1 MAGDPATGD
10 PVIGTSLDSF
20 ISDIPKAEI
29 HVHVEGTL
37 EPEMLLQMAKHHGL
51 PAPYPS
57 VEACRASYRF
67 DDLQHFLGLYYAAVT
82 VLLNEQD
89 FFDLTEAYLRRA
101 AADGVRH
108 VEVFFDPQSH
118 VPRGVPF
125 RDVVSGI
132 ARALETGERE
142 FGISWQLIMCFLRD
156 QPMQSALEM
165 LDRALPYRDV
175 IAGVGLDSAEVGH
188 PPGEFAEVFAR
199 ARESGFRAVAH
210 AGEEGPAAYITEAL
224 DTLLVAR
231 IDHGVRA
238 IDDPALQARLAT
250 ERVPLTM
257 CPLSNLHLQVT
268 PDLAEHPL
276 KRLLDA
282 GLCVTVNSDD
292 PAYFGGYVAA
302 NYAAVQRALALSRA
316 DIVTLARNSI
326 TASWLSADRRA
337 LLLAEI
343 DAFIAEDDRDGA
355 SALTL

>member
-1 MAGDPATGD
+1 MPRAPG
-10 PVIGTSLDSF
+10 PVTQDRSLDSF
-20 ISDIPKAEI
+20 VGGIPKAEI
-29 HVHVEGTL
+29 HVHIEGTL
-37 EPEMLLQMAKHHGL
+37 EPEMLLQMARRHGV
-51 PAPYPS
+51 PDPYPS
-57 VEACRASYRF
+57 AEACRVAYRF

-82 VLLNEQD
+82 VLRSEQD
-89 FFDLTEAYLRRA
+89 FFELTAAYLRRG

-132 ARALETGERE
+132 ARALEAGERE

-156 QPMQSALEM
+156 QPVQSALEM
-165 LDRALPYRDV
+165 LERALPYRDV

-188 PPGEFAEVFAR
+188 PPGDFAEVFAR
-199 ARESGFRAVAH
+199 AREAGFRAVAH
-210 AGEEGPAAYITEAL
+210 AGEEGPAEYITEAL
-224 DTLLVAR
+224 DMLHVTR

-238 IDDPALQARLAT
+238 IDDPALQARLAR
-250 ERVPLTM
+250 EKVPLTM

-268 PDLAEHPL
+268 PDLADHPL

-302 NYAAVQRALALSRA
+302 NYAAAQHALGLTRA

-326 TASWLSADRRA
+326 TASWLSAERRA
-337 LLLAEI
+337 LLLAKI
-343 DAFIAEDDRDGA
+343 DAFVAQDGRDGDDGD
-355 SALTL
+355 